1 MCLEKVTETLDGS
14 VTMIESG
21 WKQFSGGARGM
32 VPQFECQT
40 LGGVSAVPLD
50 QWIKAE
56 AQVEIPASDRN
67 LYKPGF
73 HIFTDEKAAKIKNAN
88 HRVYFRRPLH
98 LGVDRKVQTVIAQEM
113 YVPTDQDDWPPK
125 ELKKKG

>member
-21 WKQFSGGARGM
+21 WKMFSKFNGM
-32 VPQFECQT
+32 QFECQT
-40 LGGVSAVPLD
+40 LGGVTAVPLD

-56 AQVEIPASDRN
+56 TQVEIWATDRN
-67 LYKPGF
+67 VYKPGF
-73 HIFTDEKAAKIKNAN
+73 HVFTDEKAAKSKGAN

-113 YVPTDQDDWPPK
+113 YVPTDQDDWPPQEK
-125 ELKKKG
+125 KKKG